1 MITLNKSIRTEQNYA
16 IQILTALLFILI
28 LKIFTNKLLMMLKDG
43 LISNYDEN
51 DERPL
56 PIAMNKKV
64 KGLFK
69 DGLRGKIMKVFVGV
83 KSKT

>member
-1 MITLNKSIRTEQNYA
+1 
-16 IQILTALLFILI
+16 
-28 LKIFTNKLLMMLKDG
+28 MMLKDG

-56 PIAMNKKV
+56 PIAKSKKV

-83 KSKT
+83 RSKT